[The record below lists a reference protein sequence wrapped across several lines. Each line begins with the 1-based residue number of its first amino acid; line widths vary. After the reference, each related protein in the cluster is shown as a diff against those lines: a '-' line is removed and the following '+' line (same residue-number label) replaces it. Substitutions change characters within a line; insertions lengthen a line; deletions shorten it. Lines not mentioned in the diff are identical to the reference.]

1 MCGRFTL
8 RRPMN
13 LAVGQLM
20 LDLSDLPP
28 RYNIAPTQLIAVV
41 RDRKVAQMRWGLIP
55 AWSKAPTPQ
64 INARSDTVANKPTF
78 RDAYRNRRCLVLA
91 DGFFEWKQTGKAKQ
105 PYLFEYPDQRTF
117 AFAGIWE
124 RWQETDTCAIITTDA
139 NELGMPIHDR
149 MPVILD
155 PHDYETW
162 LDPQSDQQTL
172 DWLLR
177 PTAEGMTVY
186 PVSAAV
192 NSAQNDSPDCVR
204 RDSDRSLF

>member
-28 RYNIAPTQLIAVV
+28 RYNIAPTQTVAVV
-41 RDRKVAQMRWGLIP
+41 RDRNVDQLRWGLIP
-55 AWSKAPTPQ
+55 RWAKKPIPQ
-64 INARSDTVANKPTF
+64 INARSDTVASKPAF
-78 RDAYRNRRCLVLA
+78 RDAFQNRRCLILA
-91 DGFFEWKQTGKAKQ
+91 DGYYEWKQIGKAKQ
-105 PYLFEYPDQRTF
+105 PYLFEYPDQRLF

-124 RWQETDTCAIITTDA
+124 TWQETDTCAIITTDA

-149 MPVILD
+149 MPLILD
-155 PHDYETW
+155 PRDYEAW
-162 LDPQSDQQTL
+162 LDPKSDKQTL

-177 PTAEGMTVY
+177 P
-186 PVSAAV
+186 
-192 NSAQNDSPDCVR
+192 
-204 RDSDRSLF
+204 

>member
-28 RYNIAPTQLIAVV
+28 RYNIAPTQLVAVV
-41 RDRKVAQMRWGLIP
+41 RDRTIVPMSWGLIP
-55 AWSKAPTPQ
+55 QWAKTPTPQ
-64 INARSDTVANKPTF
+64 IHARSDTVANKPTF
-78 RDAYRNRRCLVLA
+78 RDAYRSRRCLILA
-91 DGFFEWKQTGKAKQ
+91 DGFYEWKQYGKSKQ

-124 RWQETDTCAIITTDA
+124 RWQETDTCAIITADA
-139 NELGMPIHDR
+139 NELGLPIHDR
-149 MPVILD
+149 MPVMLD

-162 LDPQSDQQTL
+162 LDPKSDQQTL

-177 PTAEGMTVY
+177 PMSEGMTVY
-186 PVSAAV
+186 PVGSTV
-192 NSAQNDSPDCVR
+192 NSAKNDSPDCVR

>member
-1 MCGRFTL
+1 
-8 RRPMN
+8 MN

-28 RYNIAPTQLIAVV
+28 RFNIAPTQLIAVV
-41 RDRKVAQMRWGLIP
+41 RDRKIAQMRWGLIP
-55 AWSKAPTPQ
+55 QWSKTPTPQ

-78 RDAYRNRRCLVLA
+78 RDAYRNRRCLIPA
-91 DGFFEWKQTGKAKQ
+91 DGFFEWKQIGKSKQ
-105 PYLFEYPDQRTF
+105 PYLFEFPDQRMF

-124 RWQETDTCAIITTDA
+124 RWQDTDTCAIITTDA
-139 NELGMPIHDR
+139 NELGIPIHDR

-162 LDPQSDQQTL
+162 LNAQSDQQTL

-177 PTAEGMTVY
+177 PTAEGMTTY
-186 PVSAAV
+186 PVRAAV
-192 NSAQNDSPDCVR
+192 NSAKNDSPDCVR

>member
-41 RDRKVAQMRWGLIP
+41 RDRKIAQMRWGLIP
-55 AWSKAPTPQ
+55 QWSKTPTPQ
-64 INARSDTVANKPTF
+64 INARSDTVANKPAF
-78 RDAYRNRRCLVLA
+78 REAYRNRRCLVLA
-91 DGFFEWKQTGKAKQ
+91 DGFFEWKQIGKSKQ
-105 PYLFEYPDQRTF
+105 PYLFEYSDQRTF

-162 LDPQSDQQTL
+162 LNPRSDQQTL

-177 PTAEGMTVY
+177 PTAEGMTVF
-186 PVSAAV
+186 PVNSAV
-192 NSAQNDSPDCVR
+192 NSAKNDSPDCVR